1 MNIILKT
8 EGQGDWKKMQ
18 IIIIK
23 AWLMDDY
30 STSPKLRQIVLQ
42 WCYEL
47 VESDLLW
54 FIFLFI

>member
-1 MNIILKT
+1 
-8 EGQGDWKKMQ
+8 
-18 IIIIK
+18 
-23 AWLMDDY
+23 MDDY
-30 STSPKLRQIVLQ
+30 STSPKLRQIVLH